1 MCVKVSQSVAL
12 FKVSHIDPL
21 CHIALSMT
29 YTHSNSFTV
38 VTVSQTTLN
47 VSQLCVSV
55 SLCPCVAACRP
66 MFCYST
72 SLSQGCV
79 TQGGPPRV
87 VLNMTTSGQPEIS
100 LGVDVKHME
109 LETLQ

>member
-12 FKVSHIDPL
+12 FKVSHIDPS

-38 VTVSQTTLN
+38 VTVSQTTLD

-55 SLCPCVAACRP
+55 SLGPCVA
-66 MFCYST
+66 
-72 SLSQGCV
+72 
-79 TQGGPPRV
+79 GPCFVILLHCHRGV
-87 VLNMTTSGQPEIS
+87 SHKEIS

-109 LETLQ
+109 LETLQWNEGLYLSNN